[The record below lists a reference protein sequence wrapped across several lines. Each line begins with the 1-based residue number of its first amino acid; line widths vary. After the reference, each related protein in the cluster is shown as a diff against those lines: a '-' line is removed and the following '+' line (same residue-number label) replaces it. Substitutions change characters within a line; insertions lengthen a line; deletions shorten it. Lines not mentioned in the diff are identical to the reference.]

1 MSGGIIPSLSTSP
14 TFEEMSEWGR
24 KISDYF
30 DETMLPGEGGGGIS
44 KSNMQRG
51 GIDMGYASSAVN
63 EVAGNIDG
71 EYRTLVSG
79 GAGVVNTVPHT
90 LGRIPVGYV
99 PVRTIGGAGVP
110 YQDSTTVHTVSNLYV
125 KTDAAAGVVMTL
137 LVF

>member
-1 MSGGIIPSLSTSP
+1 MSGIIPSLSTSATP
-14 TFEEMSEWGR
+14 DEVREWAM
-24 KISDYF
+24 KIADYF

-51 GIDMGYASSAVN
+51 GIDLGYASSAVN
-63 EVAGNIDG
+63 EVAGNLDG
-71 EYRTLVSG
+71 QYRTLVSG
-79 GAGVVNTVPHT
+79 GVGVVNAVPHS
-90 LGRIPVGYV
+90 LGRVPVGYI

-110 YQDSTTVHTVSNLYV
+110 YQDSTTVHTASNLYV